1 MGAFGPRDG
10 ERPDNGGGYA
20 YTAAEE
26 GASAHRILRS
36 RVVTPYNWKRYKNIG
51 TKGGLEMNAIDLRI
65 GVVLIS
71 GEGGTAK
78 STAAQGLAEALPPI
92 QRRQRTVAGKGG
104 VR

>member
-1 MGAFGPRDG
+1 
-10 ERPDNGGGYA
+10 
-20 YTAAEE
+20 
-26 GASAHRILRS
+26 
-36 RVVTPYNWKRYKNIG
+36 
-51 TKGGLEMNAIDLRI
+51 MNAIDLRI